1 MMSLPELF
9 QWTLGG
15 FLGIEVWVI
24 YTLIKEVMDLK
35 KALKFMAVAEA
46 MESMSKDP
54 RLKSERSP

>member
-24 YTLIKEVMDLK
+24 YTLIKGSNGFK
-35 KALKFMAVAEA
+35 
-46 MESMSKDP
+46 ESS
-54 RLKSERSP
+54 